1 MTSHFHVTL
10 AHPTRRL
17 TLIAGIAFVATVLSA
32 CAGFGPRTVDVPME
46 KLQASLA
53 KQFPYNSDFARL
65 LDLTVTSPKLR
76 ALPDENRLATEV
88 ALSIAPRF
96 MNNTKLAGAL
106 TIDSALRFEAS
117 DQTVRLS
124 NPRVRKLDIA
134 GLKSEESKAINMTK
148 LGEFL
153 LENAMQDMI
162 VYQVKEEDRKRF
174 GANIAS
180 GDFKVTNEGL
190 SITLT
195 PQK

>member
-1 MTSHFHVTL
+1 MQSMSLHFRITCL
-10 AHPTRRL
+10 A
-17 TLIAGIAFVATVLSA
+17 LIASVLTA
-32 CAGFGPRTVDVPME
+32 CAGFGARTVDVPME

-65 LDLTVTSPKLR
+65 LELTVTSPKLR
-76 ALPDENRLATEV
+76 ALPEENRLATEV

-96 MNNTKLAGAL
+96 MNNTKLAGTL

-134 GLKSEESKAINMTK
+134 GLKSEDGKTLNVAK

-153 LENAMQDMI
+153 VENAMQDMI
-162 VYQVKEEDRKRF
+162 VYQVREEDRARL

-180 GDFKVTNEGL
+180 GDFKVTPEGL
-190 SITLT
+190 SVTLT